1 MKILKTTAIL
11 LGAVGLLH
19 LGAKAAANLI
29 QKNPDPYPFEQLR
42 QEPPGETVFIR
53 RADGTQI
60 RAKVQGTGPTVVLAH
75 GFAISLLEWNILWV
89 SLQQAGYRVIAF
101 DQRGHGQST
110 IGTDGLSSATMAGDY
125 KAVLEHFD
133 VREGI
138 LVGHSMGSFL
148 SVVFLLTH
156 PDVAAARLKGVV
168 LVAGM
173 AGNVLVGAPQN
184 QVQIPLIKA
193 GVIQW
198 VARSATYKWF
208 FGASVYGQNP
218 SPAGIRVFCEVFD
231 EQAHQ
236 QLIPILD
243 GMAQEDYYDRLGE
256 INVPCVVVCGRAD
269 KTTPPW
275 HSIELGQRIP
285 QAHNVWVEGKGHL
298 LNWEAPDVLF
308 DAIQSLQRKS

>member
-1 MKILKTTAIL
+1 MKIVKTTAIL
-11 LGAVGLLH
+11 LGAVGLVH
-19 LGAKAAANLI
+19 LGAKAAAKRIQNL
-29 QKNPDPYPFEQLR
+29 PDSYPYEQLR
-42 QEPPGETVFIR
+42 QEPPGEVVLIR
-53 RADGTQI
+53 REDGTQI
-60 RAKVQGTGPTVVLAH
+60 RAMVQGTGPTIVLAH
-75 GFAISLLEWNILWV
+75 GFGVTLIEWNILWDM
-89 SLQQAGYRVIAF
+89 LLQAGYRMIAF

-110 IGTDGLSSATMAGDY
+110 SGTDGMSSAAMAGDY

-133 VREGI
+133 VRDGI

-148 SVVFLLTH
+148 SVVFLLTY
-156 PDVAAARLKGVV
+156 PEVAAARLKGTV

-173 AGNVLVGAPQN
+173 AGNVLKDAPQN
-184 QVQIPLIKA
+184 QVQVPLIKA
-193 GVIQW
+193 GIIQW
-198 VARSATYKWF
+198 VVRSDTYKWF
-208 FGASVYGQNP
+208 FGASLFGQNP
-218 SPAGIRVFCEVFD
+218 SPAGIRVFSEVFA

-256 INVPCVVVCGRAD
+256 VNVPCVVVCGRAD

-285 QAHNVWVEGKGHL
+285 QARNIWIDGKGHL

-308 DAIQSLQRKS
+308 AAIQSL